1 MGDYIDDWF
10 EGGFRIRHS
19 PKGAKGYSG
28 RDVRR
33 TTARGAPSV
42 RGGSQSPFAS
52 AGTSRA
58 NLKSVASRAPEVMVK
73 ITGSSNGLKSAKNH
87 IDYISRNGDIELE
100 DENGDKFIGNRAIR
114 EFKELLRVQGV
125 PAESK
130 RREFL
135 HVIFSMPKDTPERE
149 MRKAVSAFCKDEYSN
164 RRYAMAFHD
173 DKDHKHV
180 HVLVGTWDIDR
191 ADEPRLSPR
200 KRDLA
205 NWREKFAAALRSEG
219 VDAAASPRSARF
231 KVQKQE
237 NFKVRQ
243 MEAHPRKGYKSRVLD
258 GRKQQVEQS
267 IKEGKRPENPHEG
280 KISRRRNQVVEK
292 WQNEMVRSITEGEP
306 KLADKI
312 QDLLDDA
319 KAAPASRAQ
328 IAFDEQK
335 GGKGKATKGDD
346 LGHETN

>member
-1 MGDYIDDWF
+1 MGDYVDDWF

-19 PKGAKGYSG
+19 PKGARGYSG
-28 RDVRR
+28 RDGRR
-33 TTARGAPSV
+33 TTAGGAPAA
-42 RGGSQSPFAS
+42 RGGSKSQFAS

-58 NLKSVASRAPEVMVK
+58 NLKSVAARAPEVMVK
-73 ITGSSNGLKSAKNH
+73 ITGSSNGLNSAKNH

-100 DENGDKFIGNRAIR
+100 DENGDKFNGNRAVR
-114 EFKELLRVQGV
+114 EYKELLRVQGV

-135 HVIFSMPKDTPERE
+135 HVIFSMPKDTPEKE
-149 MRKAVSAFCKDEYSN
+149 MRKAVSNFCKDEYSN
-164 RRYAMAFHD
+164 RRYLMAFHD

-205 NWREKFAAALRSEG
+205 SWREKFAASLRSEG

-243 MEAHPRKGYKSRVLD
+243 MQAHPRKGYKSNVLE
-258 GRKQQVEQS
+258 GRKRELEQS
-267 IKEGKRPENPHEG
+267 VKEGKRPENPHEG

-292 WQNEMVRSITEGEP
+292 WQNEMVRSASDGDAVLVE
-306 KLADKI
+306 KI
-312 QDLLDDA
+312 QDLLKDA
-319 KAAPASRAQ
+319 KQRPTSRAQ
-328 IAFDEQK
+328 EAFDQQQ
-335 GGKGKATKGDD
+335 GGKGKQVQGDD
-346 LGHETN
+346 RSV